1 LLKAEVVVV
10 GGGST
15 GASVAFHLA
24 KAEQRNVI
32 LLEKDFLGFGA
43 TGRTAGIV
51 RCHYPHRETTKMA
64 LKSLEFFENFEQV
77 VGGRSGF
84 TKTGLLVIV
93 SESDESKLRKITEMQ
108 RDVGV
113 DVKGPLSKDEILQI
127 QPHFALQDIVAGS
140 WEPRAGY
147 ADSSAIVTSLAS
159 EAEKMGVKVLQKTKV
174 TGVNLSAGR
183 IESLMTDKGRIDTKK
198 VVCATGAW
206 SQQIGEMISTKFPIK
221 RRRSKVALIKRPLDF
236 GRTHPIIFDVPGP
249 DTYYR
254 PDGEKTIVGGAA
266 ATPANASVDP
276 DKFNEALEPDET
288 RSFISKAIRRFP
300 IFEKAFYVGG
310 WAGIS
315 DDTPDGYPI
324 LSELPTVQGFYCA
337 FGMSGH
343 GFKLAPMMGKAMA
356 ELIVDGR
363 SKDFNLEEYRYSR
376 FEEGSP
382 IKVPLEY
389 SWGQAAPPT
398 AH

>member
-1 LLKAEVVVV
+1 LLKAEIVVV

-24 KAEQRNVI
+24 KVEQRDVI
-32 LLEKDFLGFGA
+32 LLEKDFPGFGA

-64 LKSLEFFENFEQV
+64 FKSLEFFENFEQV
-77 VGGRSGF
+77 VGGHSGF

-93 SESDESKLRKITEMQ
+93 SESDEPKLRKITEMQ

-113 DVKGPLSKDEILQI
+113 DVRGPLSKDEILQI
-127 QPHFALQDIVAGS
+127 QPHLELKDIVAGS

-147 ADSSAIVTSLAS
+147 ADSSAVVTSLVS
-159 EAEKMGVKVLQKTKV
+159 EAEKMGVRVLQKTKM
-174 TGVNLSAGR
+174 TGVKLSAGR
-183 IESLMTDKGRIDTKK
+183 VDSVMTDKGRIDAKK

-206 SQQIGEMISTKFPIK
+206 SQQIGEMISIRFPIK
-221 RRRSKVALIKRPLDF
+221 RRRSKVALLKRPFDF
-236 GRTHPIIFDVPGP
+236 GKIHPIIFDVPGP

-266 ATPANASVDP
+266 ATPANVSLDP
-276 DKFNEALEPDET
+276 DGFNQALEPDEA
-288 RSFISKAIRRFP
+288 RSFISKSIRRFP
-300 IFEKAFYVGG
+300 IFEKAFYMGG

-324 LSELPTVQGFYCA
+324 LGELPTVQGFYCA

-363 SKDFNLEEYRYSR
+363 SKDFDLEEYRYRR

-389 SWGQAAPPT
+389 SWGQASPPA